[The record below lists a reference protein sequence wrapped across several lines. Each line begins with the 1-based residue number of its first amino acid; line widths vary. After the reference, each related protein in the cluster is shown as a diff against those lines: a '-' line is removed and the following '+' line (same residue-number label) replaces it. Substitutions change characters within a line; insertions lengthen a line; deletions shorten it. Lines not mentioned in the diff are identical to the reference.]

1 MTQRKLYQVV
11 KNSEGGWDLKFQ
23 PAGEIIINM
32 STKKELM
39 DFAVDYCG
47 THSSV
52 LVILNNNSVIE
63 DAMTFGDEQS
73 NPLYQYQHY
82 NRYLR

>member
-11 KNSEGGWDLKFQ
+11 KNDDYGWDLKFQ
-23 PAGEIIINM
+23 TTGEIIANM
-32 STKKELM
+32 STKKELI
-39 DFAVDYCG
+39 DFAVIFCA

-52 LVILNNNSVIE
+52 LIILNNNRVIE